1 MFAKEREWIM
11 QQQSRKGVRKL
22 WLFGLLIVVIAA
34 LLFWLEWLGSEQSM
48 TAIDQPVLL
57 PKKAGT
63 VK

>member
-1 MFAKEREWIM
+1 M